1 MRLLNEIG
9 STAYFWIVML
19 LALNGTIGF
28 IIMREYSLLM
38 GICLVVATI
47 LFFYICFIY
56 YDNVVENIIKDNIK
70 KQKLELIRERKQ

>member
-9 STAYFWIVML
+9 ISTAY
-19 LALNGTIGF
+19 GF
-28 IIMREYSLLM
+28 IIMLEYSLLM

-47 LFFYICFIY
+47 LFFY
-56 YDNVVENIIKDNIK
+56 VVENIIKDNIK